1 MSVLD
6 AVYTTAFPVAVAGCV
21 LVAVAGG
28 WLTDAGQWYRTL
40 RMPSWRPP
48 SWAFGPAWTLIF
60 ACIAMAATIAWND
73 APDVTTRSILIALFV
88 VNGILNIA
96 WSGLF
101 FKMRRPDWAFHELV
115 LLWLSV
121 LSLVVFTR
129 GFAPTATWLLAP
141 YLGWVAFAGLLNHR
155 IVALNAPFGPTFVSL
170 DRREST

>member
-1 MSVLD
+1 MTALD
-6 AVYTTAFPVAVAGCV
+6 TVYTAAFPVAVAGCV
-21 LVAVAGG
+21 LVAVTGG
-28 WLTDAGQWYRTL
+28 WLTDAGAWYKAL

-60 ACIAMAATIAWND
+60 ACIAFAATIAWNE
-73 APDVTTRSILIALFV
+73 ASDVPTRSILVMLFV

-101 FKMRRPDWAFHELV
+101 FRLRRPDWAFHELV

-129 GFAPTATWLLAP
+129 DFAPTATWLLAP
-141 YLGWVAFAGLLNHR
+141 YLCWVAFAGLLNHR
-155 IVALNAPFGPTFVSL
+155 IVALNTPFKQPLTRT
-170 DRREST
+170 DRRESY